1 MSHKLVLA
9 ASSPLLHEM
18 LVKHPHPQ
26 PLLFLKGVEYLDLKA
41 LLSFIYSGEV
51 ELEQGRL
58 DSFLQLGQ
66 ELQVRGLTK
75 EEAMPQRLTSISATS
90 WEDSDMSESLNKK
103 QKVKAVTWF
112 PDNFQVKR
120 SPRLPEQQKDSDCQG
135 MFAMQGPKMQ
145 MGHQSTS
152 FTPALSSS
160 KDAGS
165 NSTMV
170 TSKNNLEPSEENP
183 CPSICT
189 QGTLQQVL
197 KGL

>member
-18 LVKHPHPQ
+18 LVKHLHPQ

-90 WEDSDMSESLNKK
+90 LED
-103 QKVKAVTWF
+103 
-112 PDNFQVKR
+112 
-120 SPRLPEQQKDSDCQG
+120 
-135 MFAMQGPKMQ
+135 
-145 MGHQSTS
+145 
-152 FTPALSSS
+152 
-160 KDAGS
+160 
-165 NSTMV
+165 
-170 TSKNNLEPSEENP
+170 
-183 CPSICT
+183 
-189 QGTLQQVL
+189 
-197 KGL
+197 